1 MPGPCKTLA
10 FLSELVRSHIFHPLP
25 RPPTTFGRNRNSKDA
40 IQVWLC
46 GHQMLSI
53 CPCSRIFTKELI
65 LPIWT
70 AAGEHKSGLKALLLA
85 TPRCWQSAITMSPA
99 SLLRLLFASPKK
111 GKMQCTRVCY
121 YDVAKGGETNK
132 PL

>member
-46 GHQMLSI
+46 GHQMSI

-99 SLLRLLFASPKK
+99 PAFSDYYSPAPKRAK
-111 GKMQCTRVCY
+111 CNARACV